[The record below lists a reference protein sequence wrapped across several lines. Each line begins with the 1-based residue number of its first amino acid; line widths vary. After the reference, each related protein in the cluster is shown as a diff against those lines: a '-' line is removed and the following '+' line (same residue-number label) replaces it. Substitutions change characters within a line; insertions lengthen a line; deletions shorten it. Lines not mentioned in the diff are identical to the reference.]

1 MHGVDDPFYIDRYK
15 ARFWALPGMHVQE
28 GLRVDEELTE
38 GGRMPFGGASLFV
51 FKTVQRPECIIRL
64 DREGG
69 ILIACDSLQ
78 NWVAPNEFFDEATID
93 AMRKMNFF
101 QPANLGPAW
110 MHGSQPQADDFIRL
124 KEIPFRHA
132 LCGHGEPLLNDAQQ
146 AFHKTF
152 VQVFNL

>member
-1 MHGVDDPFYIDRYK
+1 
-15 ARFWALPGMHVQE
+15 
-28 GLRVDEELTE
+28 
-38 GGRMPFGGASLFV
+38 MPFGGASLFV

-93 AMRKMNFF
+93 AMRKMDFF

-152 VQVFNL
+152 DQVFNL